1 MVANLSASK
10 KGWEAKWEEY
20 NDWAV
25 KGQAYKKTL
34 LALVD
39 EDTNAFNLIMEAFKL
54 PKSTDEEKAARKKA
68 IQDGTKKAIDVPFK
82 VMEVAAQSMEVME
95 AMVLSGNP
103 SSITDAGVGA
113 LCART
118 AVIGAHI
125 NIKTNASSFD
135 DKNYLKSILD
145 KASALELKT
154 VETEKRIL
162 ETVNKVIAG

>member
-1 MVANLSASK
+1 MKLNAFADETASESPAPGGGSISAYVAVLGVSLGTMVANLSASK

-82 VMEVAAQSMEVME
+82 VMEVAAQSMEVK
-95 AMVLSGNP
+95 L
-103 SSITDAGVGA
+103 
-113 LCART
+113 
-118 AVIGAHI
+118 
-125 NIKTNASSFD
+125 
-135 DKNYLKSILD
+135 
-145 KASALELKT
+145 
-154 VETEKRIL
+154 
-162 ETVNKVIAG
+162 IA